1 MYLGSTPAEQE
12 LISFTMGVQPSSLAF
27 SGVMTTTAAAAS
39 LIPEA
44 LAAVVTPS
52 GVKTA
57 FILDR
62 VSMLQLRM
70 GCSSVSMAMSPF
82 FLLWMM

>member
-1 MYLGSTPAEQE
+1 MPMYLGSTPAEQE
-12 LISFTMGVQPSSLAF
+12 ASSLAMGFRPSSLAL
-27 SGVMTTTAAAAS
+27 SALMMMAAAAAS
-39 LIPEA
+39 LMPEA

-62 VSMLQLRM
+62 VS
-70 GCSSVSMAMSPF
+70 
-82 FLLWMM
+82 